1 MKFGLFGFLI
11 SVLAVSVKS
20 ETQNIKIH
28 DLMLDEIQNKHY
40 AKILKLETM
49 VMAMNEQLNRQDEK
63 IRSQNERIHEQ
74 QRRLN
79 DQDIQI
85 RKHDRQINDVVQHVS
100 ELQDSTINDESQN
113 QSMRGSKISPLK
125 QSEPRDFVKNSSH
138 SFIDHALRQLIKS
151 TPKEKTGKR
160 NGRPSFIKRSGLN
173 GNIVAFYGYMSH
185 GESQPGKHQILD
197 FDVVKTNVGL
207 AYNKYSGMFTAPVN
221 GVYVFTW
228 TVSTGMHSYVYSQ
241 LVINSD
247 PFGAIQTDSDEVS
260 DYHTSTGSVVAELNY
275 GDVVYIRTHP
285 TELIKGVIRS
295 EDEMRTSFSGWK
307 L

>member
-11 SVLAVSVKS
+11 IVLAVSVKS

-79 DQDIQI
+79 DQDITI
-85 RKHDRQINDVVQHVS
+85 RRHDRQINDVVQHVS
-100 ELQDSTINDESQN
+100 ELQDSTINDEPEPINERLSN
-113 QSMRGSKISPLK
+113 QSFETVRTTILWL
-125 QSEPRDFVKNSSH
+125 SESRRIPTRKTSNTRFRCRKDKRWTCLQQVQWNVYCSSEWC
-138 SFIDHALRQLIKS
+138 IRI
-151 TPKEKTGKR
+151 
-160 NGRPSFIKRSGLN
+160 
-173 GNIVAFYGYMSH
+173 
-185 GESQPGKHQILD
+185 
-197 FDVVKTNVGL
+197 
-207 AYNKYSGMFTAPVN
+207 
-221 GVYVFTW
+221 
-228 TVSTGMHSYVYSQ
+228 STGMHSYVYSQ

>member
-125 QSEPRDFVKNSSH
+125 QSEPR
-138 SFIDHALRQLIKS
+138 
-151 TPKEKTGKR
+151 
-160 NGRPSFIKRSGLN
+160 LN

-285 TELIKGVIRS
+285 LNS
-295 EDEMRTSFSGWK
+295 
-307 L
+307 